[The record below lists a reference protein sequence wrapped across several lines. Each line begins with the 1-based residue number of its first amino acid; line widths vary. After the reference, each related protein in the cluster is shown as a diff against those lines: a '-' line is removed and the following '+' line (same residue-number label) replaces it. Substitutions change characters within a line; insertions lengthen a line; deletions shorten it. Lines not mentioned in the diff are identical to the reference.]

1 MKSFYHVMYTSSVT
15 GFLIFLK
22 QGHYIYFLCRL
33 KDLKFDKSVSFQYD
47 SESISIV
54 KLVWFR
60 KIQLNMNKE
69 IIKLTICYL
78 KDTKCFSE
86 SVIWIIF
93 CFFICYY
100 CCYFIASWR
109 WFLIC
114 IHSNFGSMFFA
125 LSSLEFSLNPFMS
138 YIYFQCLF
146 F

>member
-1 MKSFYHVMYTSSVT
+1 M
-15 GFLIFLK
+15 
-22 QGHYIYFLCRL
+22 
-33 KDLKFDKSVSFQYD
+33 
-47 SESISIV
+47 V

-78 KDTKCFSE
+78 KNTECFSE
-86 SVIWIIF
+86 SLIWIIF

-100 CCYFIASWR
+100 YCYYFIASWR
-109 WFLIC
+109 WFLTY

-138 YIYFQCLF
+138 YIYFQRLF
-146 F
+146 FKFLFYYYFFICFFVLLLTFMFSPQVLSLVLYLYFRIFLNFVLLNCEV